1 MVVII
6 MLYFLLRDNT
16 MQKYLLL
23 ILLVIAMPVR
33 AESEEA
39 PKKFKNPIF
48 NDIIYSENYNASH
61 HSKVTPTYIKDLM
74 AGYDEEC
81 SYITEDDKAIF
92 LKCHHIDK
100 ELSKITYYEMFFARY
115 KEIYKHPKE
124 QKICRVW
131 WCSFHIVNGYIT
143 NYYMAAMSS
152 KVANCDDEEEY
163 TIYTKFSCLSELKAR
178 GWDKYIPAKLPD
190 DKK

>member
-1 MVVII
+1 M
-6 MLYFLLRDNT
+6 R
-16 MQKYLLL
+16 KYLLL

-48 NDIIYSENYNASH
+48 NNIIYSENYNISH
-61 HSKVTPTYIKDLM
+61 DSKVTPTYIKDLTT
-74 AGYDEEC
+74 GYDEEC

-92 LKCHHIDK
+92 LKCHSAEKGRFQAI
-100 ELSKITYYEMFFARY
+100 SYEMYFARY

-131 WCSFHIVNGYIT
+131 WCSFKIKNGVIAT
-143 NYYMAAMSS
+143 MNHAAPMSS

-178 GWDKYIPAKLPD
+178 GWDKYIPAKLPEE
-190 DKK
+190 KK

>member
-1 MVVII
+1 M
-6 MLYFLLRDNT
+6 R
-16 MQKYLLL
+16 KYLLL

-33 AESEEA
+33 VESEDA

-92 LKCHHIDK
+92 LKCHQTDK
-100 ELSKITYYEMFFARY
+100 ELSKTIYYEMYFARY
-115 KEIYKHPKE
+115 KTVFEHIKE
-124 QKICRVW
+124 QSCNVW
-131 WCSFHIVNGYIT
+131 WCSFDIENGYIT

-163 TIYTKFSCLSELKAR
+163 NWLDSNGNNFYISCLSELKAR

-190 DKK
+190 EKK

>member
-1 MVVII
+1 MW
-6 MLYFLLRDNT
+6 
-16 MQKYLLL
+16 
-23 ILLVIAMPVR
+23 
-33 AESEEA
+33 
-39 PKKFKNPIF
+39 

-100 ELSKITYYEMFFARY
+100 ELSKITFYEMYFAKY
-115 KEIYKHPKE
+115 KTVFEDTNN
-124 QKICRVW
+124 QTCWVW
-131 WCSFHIVNGYIT
+131 SCDFYIINGYIT
-143 NYYMAAMSS
+143 NYFPAAMST
-152 KVANCDDEEEY
+152 KVADCDDEDEY
-163 TIYTKFSCLSELKAR
+163 PKYDSNGKVSYISCLSELKAR

-190 DKK
+190 EKK

>member
-1 MVVII
+1 
-6 MLYFLLRDNT
+6 

-39 PKKFKNPIF
+39 PEKFKNPIF
-48 NDIIYSENYNASH
+48 NNIIYSENYKISH
-61 HSKVTPTYIKDLM
+61 DSKVTPTYIEDLM
-74 AGYDEEC
+74 TGYDEEC

-92 LKCHHIDK
+92 LKCHSAEK
-100 ELSKITYYEMFFARY
+100 GRFEAITYEMYFAKY
-115 KEIYKHPKE
+115 KTVFDATNK
-124 QKICRVW
+124 QTCWVW
-131 WCSFHIVNGYIT
+131 SCNFHIVNGFIS
-143 NYYMAAMSS
+143 NYFPAAMSS

-163 TIYTKFSCLSELKAR
+163 TTYTEFSCLDELKAR

-190 DKK
+190 EKKQKGYDK

>member
-1 MVVII
+1 M
-6 MLYFLLRDNT
+6 R
-16 MQKYLLL
+16 KYLLL

-48 NDIIYSENYNASH
+48 NDIIYLSNYKTSRD
-61 HSKVTPTYIKDLM
+61 SRITPTYIKDLM
-74 AGYDEEC
+74 TGYDEEC

-115 KEIYKHPKE
+115 KTVFEHIKE
-124 QKICRVW
+124 QSCNVW
-131 WCSFHIVNGYIT
+131 WCSFDIENGYIT

-163 TIYTKFSCLSELKAR
+163 NWLDSNGNNFYISCISELKAR

-190 DKK
+190 EKK

>member
-1 MVVII
+1 M
-6 MLYFLLRDNT
+6 R
-16 MQKYLLL
+16 KYLLL
-23 ILLVIAMPVR
+23 ILLAIAMPVM

-100 ELSKITYYEMFFARY
+100 ELSKITFYEMYFAKY
-115 KEIYKHPKE
+115 KTVFEDTNN
-124 QKICRVW
+124 QICWVW
-131 WCSFHIVNGYIT
+131 SCSFTMRNGVIET
-143 NYYMAAMSS
+143 SVLDHAAAMSS
-152 KVANCDDEEEY
+152 KVADCNDEDEY
-163 TIYTKFSCLSELKAR
+163 PKYDSNGKVSYVSCLSELKAR
-178 GWDKYIPAKLPD
+178 GWDKYIPAKLPEE
-190 DKK
+190 KNKV

>member
-1 MVVII
+1 M
-6 MLYFLLRDNT
+6 R
-16 MQKYLLL
+16 KYLLL

-48 NDIIYSENYNASH
+48 NNIIYTDNYKFARDSRI
-61 HSKVTPTYIKDLM
+61 TPTYIKDLM
-74 AGYDEEC
+74 TGFDEEC

-92 LKCHHIDK
+92 LKCHQTDK
-100 ELSKITYYEMFFARY
+100 ELSKITSYEMYFAKY
-115 KEIYKHPKE
+115 KTVFEYSKE
-124 QKICRVW
+124 QSCNVW
-131 WCSFHIVNGYIT
+131 WCSFDIEYGVIASMHH
-143 NYYMAAMSS
+143 AAGMST

-163 TIYTKFSCLSELKAR
+163 KSFDSNGKVSYVSCLSELKAR

>member
-1 MVVII
+1 MK
-6 MLYFLLRDNT
+6 
-16 MQKYLLL
+16 KYLLL

-33 AESEEA
+33 AENETV
-39 PKKFKNPIF
+39 PTKFKNPIF
-48 NDIIYSENYNASH
+48 NSIIYTDNYKFARDSRI
-61 HSKVTPTYIKDLM
+61 TPTYIKDLM
-74 AGYDEEC
+74 TGVDEEC

-92 LKCHHIDK
+92 LKCHYADK
-100 ELSKITYYEMFFARY
+100 DFLKTTSYEMYFTRY

-152 KVANCDDEEEY
+152 KVANCDDEGEY
-163 TIYTKFSCLSELKAR
+163 NWLDSNGNNFYISCLSELKAR

-190 DKK
+190 EKK